1 MPRPRKPDNELTPD
15 QLKIRLQNDKARK
28 LKHKTSKEKKAK
40 QPIKHNQTKPIKQ
53 SIKPIKQSIKPIQS
67 NPIEQSNNQTIK
79 LNQSNEQSIKP
90 IQSNVQSIKRV
101 IVIRDGNIHQ
111 FPQRTEPKKEEGEE
125 FPLNE
130 QKTEEKK
137 PMDEYAK
144 ISLISEQKTVPQKSL
159 LEWNK
164 RHLEDVAIMC
174 SAVFLLVVMGLLI
187 SFGIEALS
195 DGDITRPQT
204 ILTAVI
210 LELFLFGFSV
220 LYSFQKTKKNKL
232 FSLLLVFG
240 IAGLN
245 LYIMDHK
252 ISSNH
257 EQKSADLA
265 AKEKESKLSLPTTT
279 YDAQIQTWTDRV
291 TQLKAK
297 DAALVEEKNITKSEN
312 LFSKDTKEAIAELT
326 KYNDLKSALEIKA
339 VEHAQKIVP
348 ASLAKSSLV
357 DTKYNMDLAV
367 RIALMIGVFL
377 LTHFVVH
384 RIRAIHE
391 T

>member
-1 MPRPRKPDNELTPD
+1 MPKIRKPDHELTAEA
-15 QLKIRLQNDKARK
+15 LKKRRRNDRYRGALAKKKGTRPKTKRTTETSPKKEPLQRDNERS
-28 LKHKTSKEKKAK
+28 TGSKKAV
-40 QPIKHNQTKPIKQ
+40 
-53 SIKPIKQSIKPIQS
+53 SA
-67 NPIEQSNNQTIK
+67 EQEKN
-79 LNQSNEQSIKP
+79 LN
-90 IQSNVQSIKRV
+90 QSIKRV
-101 IVIRDGNIHQ
+101 IVIRDGNLHQ
-111 FPQRTEPKKEEGEE
+111 FPQRTEPKKEEREE

-137 PMDEYAK
+137 PMEEPKK
-144 ISLISEQKTVPQKSL
+144 ISLISEQKTVETVAQKSL

-164 RHLEDVAIMC
+164 RHLEDVAIIC
-174 SAVFLLVVMGLLI
+174 STVFLLVVMGLLV

-195 DGDITRPQT
+195 DGDIARPQT

-240 IAGLN
+240 IACLN

-339 VEHAQKIVP
+339 VEHTQKIVP

-391 T
+391 A